1 MRFVLVSTLALT
13 VALGATA
20 QTTDDTKRNEN
31 VARHFFESSNRNDI
45 EGMLSDLT
53 GDAKNFGRPVGRE
66 GFRMVL
72 NDIFTTFPDWHV
84 AVVEMIAKD
93 DSVVMRCKVS
103 GTHRGIGKIPVNGG
117 MLIGVAPTGKHFET
131 DHIHWLK
138 FRDGK
143 IADHYATR
151 DDISMM
157 RQLGLI
163 PPTAAPSNPKKGI
176 ARRDEDIAAEV
187 FCQTREAPLLWKID
201 KDGTQ
206 KEIDF
211 RKHLARMKRR
221 RRI

>member
-1 MRFVLVSTLALT
+1 MTYNKLFFALVDSVAALYAQHMMRFVLVSTLAAT
-13 VALGATA
+13 VALGAAA

-31 VARHFFESSNRNDI
+31 VARHFFESWNRNDI

-84 AVVEMIAKD
+84 EVVEMVAKD

-103 GTHRGIGKIPVNGG
+103 GTHRGIGKRRVNGG
-117 MLIGVAPTGKHFET
+117 MLIGVAPTEKHFET

-163 PPTAAPSNPKKGI
+163 PPTTAPSNPK
-176 ARRDEDIAAEV
+176 
-187 FCQTREAPLLWKID
+187 
-201 KDGTQ
+201 
-206 KEIDF
+206 
-211 RKHLARMKRR
+211 
-221 RRI
+221 

>member
-1 MRFVLVSTLALT
+1 MMRFVLVSTLAVT
-13 VALGATA
+13 VALGAAA
-20 QTTDDTKRNEN
+20 QTTEDTTRNET

-45 EGMLSDLT
+45 EGMLSDLA

-84 AVVEMIAKD
+84 EVVETIAKG

-103 GTHRGIGKIPVNGG
+103 GTHRGVGKIPVNGG
-117 MLIGVAPTGKHFET
+117 MLVGVSPTGKHFET

-163 PPTAAPSNPKKGI
+163 PPPATPNNPK
-176 ARRDEDIAAEV
+176 
-187 FCQTREAPLLWKID
+187 
-201 KDGTQ
+201 
-206 KEIDF
+206 
-211 RKHLARMKRR
+211 
-221 RRI
+221 

>member
-1 MRFVLVSTLALT
+1 MIRFVLVGTLALT
-13 VALGATA
+13 VAFGAAA

-53 GDAKNFGRPVGRE
+53 GDAKNFGRPVGHE

-84 AVVEMIAKD
+84 EVVEIVAKE

-103 GTHRGIGKIPVNGG
+103 GTHRGIGKISVNGG

-163 PPTAAPSNPKKGI
+163 PPTAAPSNPK
-176 ARRDEDIAAEV
+176 
-187 FCQTREAPLLWKID
+187 
-201 KDGTQ
+201 
-206 KEIDF
+206 
-211 RKHLARMKRR
+211 
-221 RRI
+221 